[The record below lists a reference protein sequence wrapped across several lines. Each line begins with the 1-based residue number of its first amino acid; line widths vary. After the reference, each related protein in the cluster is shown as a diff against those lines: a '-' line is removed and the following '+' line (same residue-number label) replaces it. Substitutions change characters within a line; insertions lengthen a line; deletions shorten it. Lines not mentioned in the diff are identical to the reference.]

1 MSSEGA
7 DVQRLADRLTALERR
22 MAVYDLVASYG
33 PAVDS
38 GAAATTASLWEPDG
52 TYDFGD
58 AVLTG
63 RAGIQAMV
71 EGRQHQELIHGGA
84 AHLLGFPHVEIDGD
98 RAVVTGYSQVCRF
111 EDGRF
116 VLWRVSAKRWNLVW
130 HDSGWKVVSRTAR
143 VLDGAESARAILA
156 AGILGDSQGSPD
168 GPDGQAR

>member
-1 MSSEGA
+1 MSSEGP
-7 DVQRLADRLTALERR
+7 DVQQLADRLTALERR
-22 MAVYDLVASYG
+22 MAIYDLIASYG

-38 GAAATTASLWEPDG
+38 GAAAETASLWEPDG

-63 RAGIQAMV
+63 RTGIRAMV
-71 EGRQHQELIHGGA
+71 EGRQHQGLIHGGA
-84 AHLLGFPHVEIDGD
+84 AHLLGLPHVEIDGD

-116 VLWRVSAKRWNLVW
+116 ILWRVSANRWNLVW
-130 HDSGWKVVSRTAR
+130 RDSEWKVVSRTAR

-156 AGILGDSQGSPD
+156 AGILGDTHGSPY
-168 GPDGQAR
+168 GADGQAK